1 MNPKLIFGIVVV
13 IFCLVNACSANQDEK
28 NSNNKTEFQVI
39 GRQLVEQGRTLVHHA
54 FKRFMIIL
62 PAIFFKLGI
71 AFTLLILVALAAVN
85 NGVIG
90 FMLLV
95 VGLSS
100 VLARLQ
106 ESRRPAAVPVSYISP
121 LPPYHHHEVWDRS
134 DVTGSRNEDANK
146 ATSYYN
152 SYAGQGVQ
160 YNPAVASYYAKYAN
174 AKV

>member
-1 MNPKLIFGIVVV
+1 MNVKLLFGFVVV
-13 IFCLVNACSANQDEK
+13 IFCFVNSCSANLDEK
-28 NSNNKTEFQVI
+28 SLNNATEYEVI

-54 FKRFMIIL
+54 AKRFMIIL

-85 NGVIG
+85 NGFIG

-106 ESRRPAAVPVSYISP
+106 DTRRAAAVPVSYISP

-134 DVTGSRNEDANK
+134 DVTGNRNDETK
-146 ATSYYN
+146 ASYYN
-152 SYAGQGVQ
+152 SYSGQGVQ
-160 YNPAVASYYAKYAN
+160 YNPAGASYYAKYAN